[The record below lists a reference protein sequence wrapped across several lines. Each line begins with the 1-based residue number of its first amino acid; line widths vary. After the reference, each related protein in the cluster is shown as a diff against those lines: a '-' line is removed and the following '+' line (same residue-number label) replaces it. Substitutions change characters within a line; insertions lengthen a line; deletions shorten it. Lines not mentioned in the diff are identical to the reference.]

1 MKARHPRRYARG
13 FSFIELI
20 ACLAILGMLLGMAIP
35 VAQTAMQRHREAE
48 LRQSLA
54 EIRVAI
60 DRYKRATETGKI
72 PIQPGESGYPPD
84 LQVLVD
90 GVTDAS
96 SPSGAM
102 LYFLRR
108 LPRDPFH
115 RGAEGDPAGGW
126 GLRSYASPADDP
138 QVGDDVF
145 DVYSL
150 SRGKGLNEVPYAAW

>member
-1 MKARHPRRYARG
+1 MQARRASG

-20 ACLAILGMLLGMAIP
+20 ACLAILGLLLGMAIP
-35 VAQTAMQRHREAE
+35 VAQNALQRHRELE
-48 LRQSLA
+48 LRHSLA
-54 EIRVAI
+54 EIRGAI

-72 PIQPGESGYPPD
+72 QTKVGESGYPPD

-96 SPSGAM
+96 SPSGAT

-115 RGAEGDPAGGW
+115 RGAEGDQAAGW

-138 QVGDDVF
+138 QPGDDVF

-150 SRGKGLNEVPYAAW
+150 SREKGLNEVPYAAW